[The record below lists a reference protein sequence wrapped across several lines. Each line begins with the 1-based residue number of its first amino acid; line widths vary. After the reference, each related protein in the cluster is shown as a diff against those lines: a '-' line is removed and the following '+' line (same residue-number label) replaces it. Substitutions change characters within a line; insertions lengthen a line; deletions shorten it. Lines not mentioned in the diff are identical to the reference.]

1 MTKHNFLEA
10 KRVMVSPLANA
21 EKRTLIW
28 LAHRMPAWVNSD
40 HLTLLGFA
48 ALLAA
53 GLSYWAAR
61 CNQKAL
67 WLVVLML
74 AVNWFGDSLDGT
86 LARVRNR
93 QRPRYGFYVDHIVD
107 AFGMLFLMLGL
118 SSSGYMSWQVSYGV
132 LIAYLMISIEVYL
145 ATYTIGKFQIT
156 FAGFGPTELRIV
168 LAVGTIALL
177 RNPMVNVR
185 GTDYL
190 LFDVGGVIA
199 ILGMGMVVILSAV
212 KNARTLYN
220 EERLA

>member
-61 CNQKAL
+61 WNQKAL

-93 QRPRYGFYVDHIVD
+93 QRPRYGFYVDHIAD

-118 SSSGYMSWQVSYGV
+118 SSSGYMSWQVSFGV

-185 GTDYL
+185 GRDYL

-199 ILGMGMVVILSAV
+199 ILGMGVVVILSAV

>member
-1 MTKHNFLEA
+1 
-10 KRVMVSPLANA
+10 
-21 EKRTLIW
+21 
-28 LAHRMPAWVNSD
+28 
-40 HLTLLGFA
+40 
-48 ALLAA
+48 
-53 GLSYWAAR
+53 
-61 CNQKAL
+61 
-67 WLVVLML
+67 ML

-118 SSSGYMSWQVSYGV
+118 SSSGYMSWQVSFGV

-168 LAVGTIALL
+168 LAVGTLTLL

-185 GTDYL
+185 GGDYL